1 MNLPALAVE
10 FLDAFSGLLSEI
22 NHSTGSTSEEVS
34 AQEESAKVAS
44 NNGDDLSQ
52 GESIVQEAPKQID
65 RSGLSNIIIHCYC
78 FSKEEDPE
86 NDAIQRVKDVL
97 RLQSVTFHD
106 SGVKRVR
113 NVAPNKEMLCVSV
126 RLPWE
131 LLLRKQPSEKR
142 DHDGGESE
150 PEPKRMK
157 L

>member
-10 FLDAFSGLLSEI
+10 FLDAFPGLLSEVD
-22 NHSTGSTSEEVS
+22 HSAGDSTSTVS
-34 AQEESAKVAS
+34 TQEESAKVIL
-44 NNGDDLSQ
+44 NDGEDLSQ
-52 GESIVQEAPKQID
+52 RDTTVTKPPQQVD
-65 RSGLSNIIIHCYC
+65 RSGLSNVIVHCYC

-97 RLQSVTFHD
+97 HLDSLTFHD

-113 NVAPNKEMLCVSV
+113 NVAPSKEMLCVSV

-131 LLLRKQPSEKR
+131 LLLRKPAEKR
-142 DHDGGESE
+142 DHDGGELE